1 MGFILT
7 ALVPKQEGGK
17 QRIIGLEWI
26 SKHLPIYLLTLWL
39 LSVLKTGL
47 EIYVISPFYIV
58 FENLHPFSIWH
69 FVIGIF
75 WYFGLLSSKKK
86 KKEEQIAHPKHC
98 SVPPGVK
105 TVLHSKLLQSGL
117 RDVPTPSALVC
128 STGPAACWA
137 AALFHGDTFHV
148 YCSWLEKHSDFLN
161 WHLRLNKFPVGFI
174 KANFK
179 IDCLLAFV
187 IYFFYEPEWEE
198 H

>member
-75 WYFGLLSSKKK
+75 WYFGLLPSKKK
-86 KKEEQIAHPKHC
+86 KKKNKLHILSIVQSLLGSKRSYIASYC
-98 SVPPGVK
+98 RAGYVMCR
-105 TVLHSKLLQSGL
+105 LHL
-117 RDVPTPSALVC
+117 PWC
-128 STGPAACWA
+128 
-137 AALFHGDTFHV
+137 AALGQQRA
-148 YCSWLEKHSDFLN
+148 E
-161 WHLRLNKFPVGFI
+161 LRLCSMETLSTFI
-174 KANFK
+174 VL
-179 IDCLLAFV
+179 D
-187 IYFFYEPEWEE
+187 
-198 H
+198 